1 MNKTYNPKEFEQ
13 NLYNEWLKK
22 GYFGAK
28 PDKTKK
34 PFCIIMPPPNV
45 TNKLHIGH
53 AFQETIQD
61 ILIRRKRKQGYSALW
76 VPGAD
81 HAALS
86 TESMIVKMLKEN
98 GQTKEGLGREKF
110 KQITEDWYKKYM
122 GLITNQFKK
131 MGFSC
136 DFDRFT
142 FTMDERNNRAVRK
155 VFVDLY
161 RKGWIYRGQRIINWC
176 VGCKSSISDAEVD
189 FKEIK
194 GHFYHLKYKLKG
206 SDDFVVVATTRPETM
221 LGDTA
226 VAVNPTDKRYKNLV
240 GKSVVL
246 PLVGRVIPIISDS
259 FVDKEFGTGVVKITP
274 AHDPNDFEAGKRHNL
289 EIINILTADGRIN
302 ENGGKYKGLSRE
314 EARAQIVKDLK
325 NEGTLVKIEEHIHSV
340 GHCERCKV
348 PIEPLASDQWFV
360 KMKDLAKPAIDVVKD
375 GEVRFSEEQHKKT
388 YLNWMENLQDWC
400 ISRQI
405 WNGHRIPI
413 FRCSKCGE
421 IIVEYADPKAC
432 PKCGS
437 VKLTQ
442 DEDTLDTWFSSALWP
457 LSTLGFP
464 DETEDLKYF
473 YPTDVM
479 VTGKEIINLW
489 VARMIFDGL
498 QFRGQV
504 PFRNVLINGLGLDE
518 NGIKMSKTLGNGV
531 DPIDV
536 IDEFGADT
544 LRFSMF
550 SGMSVGSNFRFSNK
564 RVEITRNFM
573 NKIWNAGQFVLS
585 KLEKAPILDGIA
597 DIYDGQDFADKWI
610 TVKLNELIGLVDQKF
625 EKFDIGLASVEL
637 YDFFRNIFCDYYI
650 EFNKCE
656 NKQFNFV
663 LYKTFR
669 QLLSL
674 LHPYVPFITEEIYQ
688 NLLKFGDKDPTLAK
702 MGDKDYE
709 KNQSIVTSEWPV
721 ADLDKSDKNSLT
733 KDIFKKARDM
743 DEIIEIIKAIRNVR
757 AEKQIP
763 DNKKIKAAILPIKD
777 KEVFEEGA
785 KYITKLALLNEL
797 EFVKEPPADCITL
810 VFERVK
816 IFLPLS
822 GFTDKT
828 EQEAKL
834 KKEIEDIIFEIERS
848 EKMLGNQGFVAK
860 APEVLIKAEKEKLEK
875 NKTHRKVLEETLN
888 SL

>member
-1 MNKTYNPKEFEQ
+1 MEKTYNPKDFEEKI
-13 NLYNEWLKK
+13 YNEWLN
-22 GYFGAK
+22 GGCFGAE
-28 PDKTKK
+28 PDKDKK

-61 ILIRRKRKQGYSALW
+61 VLIRRKRKQGYSALW

-86 TESMIVKMLKEN
+86 TESMIVKELKAQ

-110 KQITEDWYKKYM
+110 KQVTEEWYKKYT
-122 GLITNQFKK
+122 GLIMNQFKK

-136 DFDRFT
+136 DFNRFA
-142 FTMDERNNRAVRK
+142 FTMDERNSRAVRK

-161 RKGWIYRGQRIINWC
+161 KKGWIYRGQRIINWC
-176 VGCKSSISDAEVD
+176 VGCRSSISDAEVE
-189 FKEIK
+189 FKEVK
-194 GHFYHLKYKLKG
+194 GHFYHLKYRFKD
-206 SDDFVVVATTRPETM
+206 SDDFLVVATTRPETM

-226 VAVNPTDKRYKNLV
+226 VAVNPTDKRYKHLV

-246 PLVGRVIPIISDS
+246 PLIERVVPVVADS
-259 FVDKEFGTGVVKITP
+259 FVDKDFGTGAVKITP
-274 AHDPNDFEAGKRHNL
+274 AHDPNDFEAGKRNGL
-289 EIINILTADGRIN
+289 EIINILTPDGKIN
-302 ENGGKYKGLSRE
+302 ENGGKYAGLSRE
-314 EARAQIVKDLK
+314 DARKKIVEDLDAA
-325 NEGTLVKIEEHIHSV
+325 GFLVKTEEHVHSV

-348 PIEPLASDQWFV
+348 PVEPLASDQWFV
-360 KMKDLAKPAIDVVKD
+360 QMKDLAKPAIDVVKN
-375 GEVRFSEEQHKKT
+375 GEVKFSEDQYKKT
-388 YLNWMENLQDWC
+388 YLNWMENLNDWC

-413 FRCSKCGE
+413 FRCDKCGE
-421 IIVEYADPKAC
+421 IIVEYADPKTC
-432 PKCGS
+432 PKCGND
-437 VKLTQ
+437 KLTQ

-473 YPTDVM
+473 YPTDVL

-498 QFRGQV
+498 EFRGQI
-504 PFRNVLINGLGLDE
+504 PFKNVVINGLGLDE
-518 NGIKMSKTLGNGV
+518 NGVKMSKTLGNGV

-564 RVEITRNFM
+564 KVETTRNFM
-573 NKIWNAGQFVLS
+573 NKIWNAGHFVLS
-585 KLEKAPILDGIA
+585 KLEKTPVLKDGE
-597 DIYDGQDFADKWI
+597 DVEIYDGQDFADKWMI
-610 TVKLNELIGLVDQKF
+610 AKLDELIKSVDQKL
-625 EKFDIGLASVEL
+625 EKFDVGLAAVEL
-637 YDFFRNIFCDYYI
+637 YEFFRTVFCDYYI

-663 LYKTFR
+663 LYDTFIK
-669 QLLSL
+669 LLSL

-688 NLLKFGDKDPTLAK
+688 NMLKFKDRDNSMLMTDRDLLLIK
-702 MGDKDYE
+702 K
-709 KNQSIVTSEWPV
+709 EWPV
-721 ADLDKSDKNSLT
+721 ATLNKFDKDLQT
-733 KDIFKKARDM
+733 EDIFRKATDM

-763 DNKKIKAAILPIKD
+763 DNKKIKAAILPLKD
-777 KEVFEEGA
+777 RDVFENGA
-785 KYITKLALLNEL
+785 KYITKLALLNEF
-797 EFVKEPPADCITL
+797 EFVAEPPADSITL
-810 VFERVK
+810 VFERAKV
-816 IFLPLS
+816 FLPLT
-822 GFTDKT
+822 GLIDKA
-828 EQEAKL
+828 EQQEKI
-834 KKEIEDIIFEIERS
+834 KKEIEAVEFEIERS
-848 EKMLGNQGFVAK
+848 EKMLGNSGFVAK
-860 APEVLIKAEKEKLEK
+860 APEALITAEKEKLEK
-875 NKTHRKVLEETLN
+875 NKERKKVLQETLN
-888 SL
+888 NL